1 MAHKK
6 QVIYRRRFLWLTFKE
21 TLKYSDMPKID
32 KSMLLTVIIA
42 VIVVT
47 VITKMFTI
55 TVTKDAQVV
64 YLLSEST
71 I

>member
-1 MAHKK
+1 
-6 QVIYRRRFLWLTFKE
+6 
-21 TLKYSDMPKID
+21 
-32 KSMLLTVIIA
+32 MLLTVIIA